1 MLADRTRALLA
12 RLEKTPLRVRLTHPR
27 TGIAEDVSVNAA
39 LSPTSSQGLYSPVTS
54 ALIPELI
61 RRAEANDFQGLLA
74 LGLVGER
81 AAENLS
87 LGHAAVRHLC
97 RGLPAYCVDT
107 RRRANRRV
115 VSLRVICSGR
125 G

>member
-1 MLADRTRALLA
+1 MRR
-12 RLEKTPLRVRLTHPR
+12 
-27 TGIAEDVSVNAA
+27 
-39 LSPTSSQGLYSPVTS
+39 LSPTSSQGLCSPVTS

-87 LGHAAVRHLC
+87 LGMQL
-97 RGLPAYCVDT
+97 
-107 RRRANRRV
+107 
-115 VSLRVICSGR
+115 SVICAEDYPRIASD
-125 G
+125 